1 MTSTARPPQADH
13 NIRQQIKTL
22 IREIESRNEIGILL
36 AVEQGSRAWGL
47 DSISSD
53 IDIRFIYRE
62 RAEQAFALYRD
73 RDALRELAV
82 LETDRGPVDI
92 EMSGWALQKALR
104 LAAGSNP
111 QIGEMAHAQIAWHR
125 EDRFQKDLLDL
136 SAHASPRVLA
146 HAYLGTA
153 KKNLMGKIPS
163 NGASDIK
170 TTLQMIRDLFNAIW
184 FVQNPD
190 RGGFPPLDFETLRR
204 SFDLT
209 GRPIDFSG
217 RHHELLQREIDDLV
231 ALKRSG
237 TSRKTDRKFTFVFRW
252 GLSQVEALDRE
263 VMEIPDIKFDRE
275 RVEAVFRRQYPAIF
289 RNRVTECDLS
299 EEI

>member
-13 NIRQQIKTL
+13 NIRKQIGTL

-47 DSISSD
+47 DSIASD

-62 RAEQAFALYRD
+62 RPEQAFALYRD
-73 RDALRELAV
+73 RDALREQAV
-82 LETDRGPVDI
+82 LDTDQGPIDI
-92 EMSGWALQKALR
+92 EMSGWTLQKALR

-111 QIGEMAHAQIAWHR
+111 QIGEMAHAQIAWRR

-146 HAYLGTA
+146 HAYRGTA
-153 KKNLMGKIPS
+153 KKNLMGKISS

-170 TTLQMIRDLFNAIW
+170 TTLQMVRDMFNAIW

-190 RGGFPPLDFETLRR
+190 RGGFPPLDFETLRCGV
-204 SFDLT
+204 DLT
-209 GRPIDFSG
+209 GRPKDFSDT
-217 RHHELLQREIDDLV
+217 HHEFLQREIDDLV

-237 TSRKTDRKFTFVFRW
+237 TPRKTDKKFTYVFRW

-263 VMEIPDIKFDRE
+263 VMEIPDIKFNKE
-275 RVEAVFRRQYPAIF
+275 RVEAVFRRQYPEMF
-289 RNRVTECDLS
+289 RYQVTECDLS